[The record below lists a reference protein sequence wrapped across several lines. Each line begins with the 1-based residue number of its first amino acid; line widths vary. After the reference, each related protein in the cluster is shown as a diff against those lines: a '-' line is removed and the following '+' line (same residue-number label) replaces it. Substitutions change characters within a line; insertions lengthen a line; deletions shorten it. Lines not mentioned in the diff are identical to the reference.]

1 MFWSYEYHFSFFNL
15 VLNFFKRHKLFIKGC
30 LIIGFFAIAQVSQI
44 AAAFWLPFICIFMF
58 IIPFYDYCKNGE
70 RLCFKVFA
78 GLFCFFF
85 AIVSL
90 VSIESGILM
99 LLDVLAD

>member
-1 MFWSYEYHFSFFNL
+1 MSWSYKYQLSLFNL
-15 VLNFFKRHKLFIKGC
+15 VLNFFNRHKLLIKGC
-30 LIIGFFAIAQVSQI
+30 LIIGFFTTAHVSQI
-44 AAAFWLPFICIFMF
+44 AAAFWLAFICIFIF

-70 RLCFKVFA
+70 RLRFKVFA
-78 GLFCFFF
+78 GLSCFFF